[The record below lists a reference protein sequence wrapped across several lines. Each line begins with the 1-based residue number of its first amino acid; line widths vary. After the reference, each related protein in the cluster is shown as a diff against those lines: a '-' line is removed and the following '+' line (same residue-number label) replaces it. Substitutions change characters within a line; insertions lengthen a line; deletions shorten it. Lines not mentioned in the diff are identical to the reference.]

1 MPVEAD
7 GISVKFEAVSD
18 VEARIGATLK
28 NLSAELDDLERN
40 LNPIQARWTGEA
52 RAAYGV
58 DKKKWD
64 TAKEDMKLVLAQMQK
79 AVKDAHETYVQ
90 VNNKTKNLF

>member
-1 MPVEAD
+1 MTTSDSV
-7 GISVKFEAVSD
+7 SVKFEAVSS

-28 NLSAELDDLERN
+28 SLTSELDDLVSK
-40 LNPIQARWTGEA
+40 LNPIQNHWTGAA
-52 RAAYGV
+52 RDAYGI

-64 TAKEDMKLVLAQMQK
+64 DAADDMKLVLAQMQK